1 MAKFLDTTGVSYHLE
16 QLIKNTKDQLIL
28 ISPYLQFHKR
38 VKDNLEHLNIQKID
52 IRIIYRENKLQ
63 VEESNWLEK
72 QIGIRTSLCN
82 SLHAKCYL
90 NKKEAIVTS
99 MNLHSFSQQNND
111 EMGIYVTKEQDEE
124 LYDDISKEAK
134 DLIKK
139 LICKPEKRLTAQEA
153 LDHKWFKKQ
162 LKDVKGAKNLGDKLK
177 QFKLVNKNSKLQQA
191 ALTAI
196 SVQASPN
203 DIKHLKD
210 LFKSL
215 DVNGDGS
222 ISLEELKTALGQQEG
237 GESLY
242 NMLKAADTDNSGEI
256 DYTEFIAATIDTNI
270 FLRDDYLKTA
280 FQMFDKDGSGKI
292 DNEEV
297 LALLQGEDLQNL
309 VTKEAIGMAM
319 KEIDANGDGEIDFEE
334 FMEMMKKAAS
344 SDF

>member
-1 MAKFLDTTGVSYHLE
+1 MDPALTGGKHNAKDLD
-16 QLIKNTKDQLIL
+16 KMNTRAGTPNY
-28 ISPYLQFHKR
+28 ISPEVLAGNYGVECDMWSAGCILYILLCGYPPFYGDDDMEILQM
-38 VKDNLEHLNIQKID
+38 VQKGRFD
-52 IRIIYRENKLQ
+52 FDG
-63 VEESNWLEK
+63 EEW
-72 QIGIRTSLCN
+72 G
-82 SLHAKCYL
+82 
-90 NKKEAIVTS
+90 
-99 MNLHSFSQQNND
+99 
-111 EMGIYVTKEQDEE
+111 
-124 LYDDISKEAK
+124 DISKEAK

-162 LKDVKGAKNLGDKLK
+162 LKDVKRASNMGEKMK
-177 QFKLVNKNSKLQQA
+177 QFKSVTKNTKLQQA

-222 ISLEELKTALGQQEG
+222 LSLEELRTALGGQEG

-270 FLRDDYLKTA
+270 FLRDDYLKSA

-297 LALLQGEDLQNL
+297 VALLQGEDLKNL
-309 VTKEAIGMAM
+309 VTKEAIQTAM
-319 KEIDANGDGEIDFEE
+319 KEIDANGDGEIDFQE
-334 FMEMMKKAAS
+334 FMQMMKKAAA